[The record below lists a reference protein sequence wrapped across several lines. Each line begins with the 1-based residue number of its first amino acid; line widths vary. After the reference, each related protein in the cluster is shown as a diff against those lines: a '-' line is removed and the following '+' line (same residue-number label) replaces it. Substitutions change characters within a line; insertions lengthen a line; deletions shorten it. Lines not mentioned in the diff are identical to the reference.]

1 MFQPAFDAGYRHF
14 ELSVVYDAQTRLFY
28 WDISLEVGRFSRE
41 ISRGLREFCDFAKTR
56 KQEMFLVSFSLRGSC
71 NDPASDSIPAASSS
85 DCSEVSES
93 VAAQFMGLVLMLLR
107 SCVVPTSVALTRT
120 LGEIFTT
127 NRNVFLFL
135 RNPPFFVPLKYK
147 ELFRRDEI
155 FRHTVEANDFKS
167 LQIQARIHAQS
178 RYQRPATL
186 NFLSF
191 SMRSDGSDFSGG
203 LRRHCIRTIGL
214 LVSGFVLG
222 YVVGKLVCSRRRGTA
237 KHRKLLY
244 SQIFDRARPW
254 RPLVI
259 ALLTA
264 SAVIYCV
271 SVGGDS
277 KSLSDNAAPPAN
289 ARAMTSS
296 MAKITPS
303 ADRSCRYFDTG
314 FPDRRSTRSTYCLR
328 AVTWPV
334 KVNASSNWSSLP
346 PVPTLEI

>member
-1 MFQPAFDAGYRHF
+1 MFQPTLDAGYRYF

-28 WDISLEVGRFSRE
+28 WDISPEVGRFSRE

-71 NDPASDSIPAASSS
+71 NDPASDSIPAASSSS

-178 RYQRPATL
+178 RFQRPATL

-191 SMRSDGSDFSGG
+191 SMRSDGSDFPA
-203 LRRHCIRTIGL
+203 
-214 LVSGFVLG
+214 VSG
-222 YVVGKLVCSRRRGTA
+222 
-237 KHRKLLY
+237 
-244 SQIFDRARPW
+244 
-254 RPLVI
+254 VI
-259 ALLTA
+259 ASGQSDCWSPVSFSATLSGSW
-264 SAVIYCV
+264 SAVAV
-271 SVGGDS
+271 EG
-277 KSLSDNAAPPAN
+277 PPN
-289 ARAMTSS
+289 TENCFPRRYSTGL
-296 MAKITPS
+296 
-303 ADRSCRYFDTG
+303 DRG
-314 FPDRRSTRSTYCLR
+314 
-328 AVTWPV
+328 
-334 KVNASSNWSSLP
+334 
-346 PVPTLEI
+346 VPW